1 MPLASYPRSACYA
14 CSRTSSARPSNH
26 RKPEECNMGSNGNGH
41 NCTHCGCENP
51 VWNALK
57 HTIDLK
63 ALANQVASQL
73 PEPGS
78 ESLIFTDGIIY
89 PLKNG
94 NVDERVEALGIH
106 GGDVVASGTLAD
118 VQARMRAKGIAYTMY
133 PLKGKTLLPGLI
145 EPHIHI
151 VQSSVMQGWL
161 DLGAIDE
168 KTQQLREIYDWNY
181 LKTTIGDN
189 LPHDDSTWILGHM
202 VDPALMPFTLNPGGQ
217 NQLTTFKCDINFNPT
232 EANIG
237 NLDSI
242 VSKNPLLMMSA
253 SMHTVYLNTAACK
266 AVYDHNNKLSQALR
280 TQYRTLQEFIVK
292 TGGTLQEQTGVMTA
306 IQSIPL
312 AQAMDLVNIF
322 KYIKNFFDQ
331 ASKRGVT
338 LVYDAMMDSPS
349 KAILDIYG
357 LTHPRNLRIGFAA
370 AYNGKDF
377 SDLPPYHPVTKEAAR
392 HFYQGGV
399 KLISDGSNQGLTGY
413 QAQPYCCETTPP
425 LGNFNFCDADNKT
438 PDTLP
443 DAYKTTLEKAVA
455 TGWPLMIHANG
466 DRAIQFT
473 LDAYANALGKQSGL
487 EKRHRIEH
495 CSLLTKETLDQ
506 LQNLGISPSFLIGH
520 VGYWG
525 YVFEKAIFEDKATDM
540 LDLCKDA
547 LDRGMRISLHSDCSV
562 TPLGPLRSMEQAVTR
577 KMEGIRGK
585 DGKFVKDARL
595 QPVLNESQCLT
606 RQEALKAITYDAA
619 WQCHADQWTG
629 SLQDGHFADFVILAQ
644 NPLDEKVP
652 ATKIREIQ
660 VCETWK
666 GGRKVHFL
674 PDN

>member
-1 MPLASYPRSACYA
+1 
-14 CSRTSSARPSNH
+14 
-26 RKPEECNMGSNGNGH
+26 MGSNGNGH

-57 HTIDLK
+57 HTVDLK
-63 ALANQVASQL
+63 ALANQVAGQL

-78 ESLIFTDGIIY
+78 ESLIFTGGTIY

-94 NVDERVEALGIH
+94 NMDEQVEALGIH
-106 GGDVVASGTLAD
+106 GGDVVASGSLAD
-118 VQARMRAKGIAYTMY
+118 VQARMQAKGIAYKIY
-133 PLKGKTLLPGLI
+133 PLKDKTLLPGLI

-151 VQSSVMQGWL
+151 VQSCVMSGWL
-161 DLGAIDE
+161 DLGPIDKE
-168 KTQQLREIYDWNY
+168 TQRLQETYDWNH
-181 LKTTIGDN
+181 LKTIIGKKP
-189 LPHDDSTWILGHM
+189 LHDDSTWILGHM
-202 VDPALMPFTLNPGGQ
+202 VDPALMPFTLNPDGK
-217 NQLTTFKCDINFNPT
+217 NQLTSFYCNIDFNPT
-232 EANIG
+232 EDNIG

-242 VSKNPLLMMSA
+242 ASKNPLLMMSA

-266 AVYDHNNKLSQALR
+266 AVYNNDNKSSQALR
-280 TQYRTLQEFIVK
+280 KQYPTFQEFMEKTQGNLQE
-292 TGGTLQEQTGVMTA
+292 EAGVMPA
-306 IQSIPL
+306 ILSIPL
-312 AQAMDLVNIF
+312 AQALDLLNIF
-322 KYIKNFFDQ
+322 KYMKDYFHL

-338 LVYDAMMDSPS
+338 LLYDAMMDSPS
-349 KAILDIYG
+349 KAILEAYG
-357 LTHPRNLRIGFAA
+357 LTHHRNLRIGYAA
-370 AYNGKDF
+370 ACNGKDF
-377 SDLPPYHPVTKEAAR
+377 GNLAPYHPVTKEAAR
-392 HFYQGGV
+392 HFYQGAV

-413 QAQPYCCETTPP
+413 QATPYCCDAASP
-425 LGNFNFCDADNKT
+425 LGNFNFCDAGQET

-443 DAYKTTLEKAVA
+443 AAYKETLKQAVA

-495 CSLLTKETLDQ
+495 CSLLKKETLDQ
-506 LQNLGISPSFLIGH
+506 LQSQGISPSFLIGH

-547 LDRGMRISLHSDCSV
+547 LNRGMRISLHSDCTV

-577 KMEGIRGK
+577 KMEGIRDK
-585 DGKFVKDARL
+585 DGKFVKDVRL
-595 QPVLNESQCLT
+595 QPVLNEGQCLT

-629 SLQDGHFADFVILAQ
+629 SLQDGYFADFVILEN
-644 NPLDEKVP
+644 NPLDETVP
-652 ATKIREIQ
+652 ATEIREIK
-660 VCETWK
+660 VHETWK
-666 GGRKVHFL
+666 GGRKVYDHS
-674 PDN
+674 DN